1 MRPASII
8 YFERFFWASM
18 LVGVIGTFFFSWSKM
33 EETLIASG
41 SPFGMTV
48 VVIWILAF
56 ATISVGL
63 WYGIARRRSNVV
75 RWIYA
80 IWMGLGV
87 VSTALSLLDPQTQF
101 DVTLTFTLISTV
113 LTAASIVC
121 LFRNDA
127 AAWLKGIPATDS
139 SIFE

>member
-1 MRPASII
+1 
-8 YFERFFWASM
+8 
-18 LVGVIGTFFFSWSKM
+18 
-33 EETLIASG
+33 
-41 SPFGMTV
+41 MTV